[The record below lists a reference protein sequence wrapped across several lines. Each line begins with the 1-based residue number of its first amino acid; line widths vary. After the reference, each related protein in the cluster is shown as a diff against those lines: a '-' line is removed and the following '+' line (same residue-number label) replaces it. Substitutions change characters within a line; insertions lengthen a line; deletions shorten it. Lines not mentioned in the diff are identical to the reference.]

1 MTRRQRRV
9 IEFKGNPHSCKVTAQ
24 PTGTVTLL
32 FTDIEGSTKLLERL
46 GADAY
51 TGVLQL
57 HRHLLL
63 EAFEGHAGY
72 PVDEEG
78 DALFTAFARAED
90 AVAAA
95 ADGQRSLATAAWP
108 AGVQVRVRIGI
119 HSGEPLAVP
128 PNYVGMDVHRAAR
141 IMAAGHGGQV
151 LVSETTRALL
161 DGIDLIDLGP
171 HRLKDMLE
179 PIHLYQLVIDGLPGE
194 FPPLKS
200 LHRSNLPIAPWPLLG
215 RDDEL
220 AALRDLVSSGARLI
234 TLTGPGGTGKTRL
247 ALQAGAELSD
257 AFPGGI
263 FFVAACRVA

>member
-1 MTRRQRRV
+1 M
-9 IEFKGNPHSCKVTAQ
+9 IAQ

-57 HRHLLL
+57 HRRLLL
-63 EAFEGHAGY
+63 QAFEGHAGY

-78 DALFTAFARAED
+78 DALFVAFARAED

-95 ADGQRSLATAAWP
+95 ADGQLALAGASWP
-108 AGVQVRVRIGI
+108 AGVEVRVRVGI

-151 LVSETTRALL
+151 LVSERRGRCSTASSSSIWVRTGSRTCSSRSTSTSSSSTASRA
-161 DGIDLIDLGP
+161 
-171 HRLKDMLE
+171 
-179 PIHLYQLVIDGLPGE
+179 
-194 FPPLKS
+194 
-200 LHRSNLPIAPWPLLG
+200 
-215 RDDEL
+215 
-220 AALRDLVSSGARLI
+220 SSR
-234 TLTGPGGTGKTRL
+234 R
-247 ALQAGAELSD
+247 
-257 AFPGGI
+257 
-263 FFVAACRVA
+263 

>member
-1 MTRRQRRV
+1 M
-9 IEFKGNPHSCKVTAQ
+9 IAQ

-57 HRHLLL
+57 HRRLLL
-63 EAFEGHAGY
+63 RAFEGHAGY

-78 DALFTAFARAED
+78 DALFVAFARAED

-95 ADGQRSLATAAWP
+95 ADGQLALARASWP
-108 AGVQVRVRIGI
+108 PGVEVRVRVGI

-151 LVSETTRALL
+151 LVSGTTRALL
-161 DGIDLIDLGP
+161 DGVELVDLGP

-179 PIHLYQLVIDGLPGE
+179 PIRLYQLVIDGLPGE

-200 LHRSNLPIAPWPLLG
+200 LHRSNLPIAAWPLLG

-220 AALRDLVSSGARLI
+220 AALRDVGLERGAADHPHRA
-234 TLTGPGGTGKTRL
+234 RRHRQD
-247 ALQAGAELSD
+247 AAGA
-257 AFPGGI
+257 PGRGRALRRLPGWRLLRAAGG
-263 FFVAACRVA
+263 VA